1 MQVAMMVPMTDN
13 GPETEDERY
22 QRIVTERLVRPLP
35 KRFYKV
41 ASVSET
47 NGILLDGRTVK
58 TPLKSTLILPNAQLA
73 AAVAAEWQAQD
84 KLINPAFMPLTK
96 LANTA
101 IDRASHERSSVV
113 KEIVDYAGNDLVCYW
128 AATPPTLVDKQ
139 RSHWQP
145 IVDWVEAALGATF
158 KIARGISHVP
168 QSAAALSAVHGFAE
182 AQDQWRLTAFF
193 LLTTLTGSALLS
205 AQLLAGSA
213 TPDAVWSAAHV
224 DEDYQI
230 EHWGL
235 DWEAEQRRT
244 SRRREFDGLV
254 RFLDLLEDRQLR

>member
-1 MQVAMMVPMTDN
+1 MT
-13 GPETEDERY
+13 ETEDERY

-35 KRFYKV
+35 KRFYRV

-47 NGILLDGRTVK
+47 NGILLDGRSVK
-58 TPLKSTLILPNAQLA
+58 TPLKATLILPNAQLA
-73 AAVAAEWQAQD
+73 EAVAAEWRAQD

-101 IDRASHERSSVV
+101 IDRAMPERASVV
-113 KEIVDYAGNDLVCYW
+113 KEIVEYAGSDLVCYW
-128 AATPPTLVDKQ
+128 AATPPALVEKQ
-139 RSHWQP
+139 RLHWQP
-145 IVDWVEAALGATF
+145 VRDWAEATLGAKF

-168 QSAAALSAVHGFAE
+168 QSTEALALVAGFAE
-182 AQDQWRLTAFF
+182 AQDQWRLTVLF
-193 LLTTLTGSALLS
+193 LLTTLTGSALVA
-205 AQLLAGSA
+205 AQVVAGA
-213 TPDAVWSAAHV
+213 VTPDAAWASAHV

-230 EHWGL
+230 EQWGL

-254 RFLDLLEDRQLR
+254 TFLKLMEN